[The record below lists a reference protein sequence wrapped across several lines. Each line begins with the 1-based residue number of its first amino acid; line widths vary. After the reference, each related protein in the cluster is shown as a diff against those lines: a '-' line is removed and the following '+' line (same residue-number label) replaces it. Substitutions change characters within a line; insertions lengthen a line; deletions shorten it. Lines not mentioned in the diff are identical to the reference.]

1 MRACTGSG
9 GTASAAGSGGLPAY
23 AFFRIFPVMKTMH
36 CRISGLVQGVGF
48 RYFVL
53 QRARS
58 LEVRGFVRNAY
69 TGDVEVRAQ
78 GTQGALD
85 DFLAELR
92 VGPRSA
98 YVRGLRVDWHEEDEM
113 YNTFEIR
120 V

>member
-1 MRACTGSG
+1 
-9 GTASAAGSGGLPAY
+9 
-23 AFFRIFPVMKTMH
+23 MKTMH

-53 QRARS
+53 QRARE
-58 LEVRGFVRNAY
+58 LGVRGYVRNEY

-78 GTQGALD
+78 GEPGQLE
-85 DFLAELR
+85 DFMRALR

-98 YVRGLRVDWHEEDEM
+98 HVRDVRIDWEEEDEM
-113 YNTFEIR
+113 YNSFEIR

>member
-1 MRACTGSG
+1 
-9 GTASAAGSGGLPAY
+9 
-23 AFFRIFPVMKTMH
+23 MH